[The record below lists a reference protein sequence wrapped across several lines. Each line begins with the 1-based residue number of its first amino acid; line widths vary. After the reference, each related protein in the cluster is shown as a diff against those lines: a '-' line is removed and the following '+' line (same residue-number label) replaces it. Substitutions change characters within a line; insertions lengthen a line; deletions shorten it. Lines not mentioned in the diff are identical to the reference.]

1 MFFKNHKIELR
12 LTKDAKSDAMVDA
25 TPSITKED
33 VIHISKKVVRYVAG
47 GVLIVLA
54 GSAVIDTAKYSA
66 MTGIED
72 RSARKQLDQ

>member
-1 MFFKNHKIELR
+1 MFKNHKLELR

-25 TPSITKED
+25 TPSVTKED
-33 VIHISKKVVRYVAG
+33 LIHISKNVVRFVAG
-47 GVLIVLA
+47 GVLVVLA

-72 RSARKQLDQ
+72 RSARRKLEK